1 MTAIDVVVLTEDR
14 YMNPTEINTYNKNV
28 LLEDQLVIDALKQE
42 GLQAIRKSW
51 SDPDFDWSSTK
62 HILFRTTWDYFDRYD
77 EFSKWLTDVSSKTN
91 LLNSENIINWNIDKH
106 YLIDLK
112 AKGIHICETHFIEKG
127 SSTTLKELHT
137 KLGWQKTVLKPC
149 ISGAARHT
157 YKLNTSNFEQH
168 ETIFQ
173 ELISEEAM
181 MLQPFQDNII
191 TKGEYS
197 FVVING
203 KYSHAVLKTAKPG
216 DFRVQDDYG
225 GTVHHH
231 EATDAQIEFAENAV
245 KACIEQP
252 MYARVDVIVDNE
264 DKLAISELELI
275 EPELWF
281 RNNSEAA
288 TLLAKAIK
296 QLN

>member
-1 MTAIDVVVLTEDR
+1 MTAIDIVILTEDR
-14 YMNPTEINTYNKNV
+14 YVNPTEINAYNKNV
-28 LLEDQLVIDALKQE
+28 LLEDQLVLDALKQE
-42 GLQAIRKSW
+42 GLHAIRKSW
-51 SDPDFDWSSTK
+51 SDPDFEWSSTK
-62 HILFRTTWDYFDRYD
+62 YVLFRTTWDYFDRYD
-77 EFSKWLTDVSSKTN
+77 EFSNWLLEVSTKTK
-91 LLNSENIINWNIDKH
+91 LLNSAKIINWNIDKH
-106 YLIDLK
+106 YLTDLK
-112 AKGIHICETHFIEKG
+112 AKGVHICETHFIEKG
-127 SSTTLKELHT
+127 SSTTLHNLHQ

-157 YKLNTSNFEQH
+157 YKLDASNVEQH
-168 ETIFQ
+168 EAIFQ

-181 MLQPFQDNII
+181 ILQPFQENIM

-203 KYSHAVLKTAKPG
+203 QYSHAVLKIAKPG
-216 DFRVQDDYG
+216 DFRVQDDFG
-225 GTVHHH
+225 GTVHSHN
-231 EATDAQIEFAENAV
+231 ATKEQLIFAENAV
-245 KACIEQP
+245 KACIELP

-264 DKLAISELELI
+264 DKLAISEIELI

-288 TLLAKAIK
+288 TNLAKAIK

>member
-1 MTAIDVVVLTEDR
+1 MTVIDVVVLTEDR
-14 YMNPTEINTYNKNV
+14 YVNPTEINTYNKNV
-28 LLEDQLVIDALKQE
+28 LLEDQLVLDALKQE
-42 GLQAIRKSW
+42 GVHAVRKSW
-51 SDPDFDWSSTK
+51 SDPYFDWNSTK

-77 EFSKWLTDVSSKTN
+77 EFSKWLTDVSTKTK

-106 YLIDLK
+106 YLTDLK
-112 AKGIHICETHFIEKG
+112 AKGIHICETYFIEKG
-127 SSTTLKELHT
+127 SSTTLQDLHE

-157 YKLNTSNFEQH
+157 YKLDASNIEQH

-181 MLQPFQDNII
+181 MLQPFQENIM

-203 KYSHAVLKTAKPG
+203 EYSHAVLKIAKPG
-216 DFRVQDDYG
+216 DFRVQDDFG

-231 EATDAQIEFAENAV
+231 EATNEQIEFAENAV
-245 KACIEQP
+245 KACIELP

-264 DKLAISELELI
+264 DKLAISEIELI

-288 TLLAKAIK
+288 IKLAKAIK
-296 QLN
+296 QLD